1 MCILGSS
8 GISNSLDPVLI
19 PKSFLS
25 AGDAA
30 NTTLPCLSVFP
41 TTSYD
46 VIHVDINCIVV
57 LVFHVKLLLFKI
69 NVMDG

>member
-8 GISNSLDPVLI
+8 GISKSLDPVLI

-41 TTSYD
+41 TTARY
-46 VIHVDINCIVV
+46 
-57 LVFHVKLLLFKI
+57 HVKGLSPI
-69 NVMDG
+69 VIADTEA